1 MNLSMQ
7 LEEIEKIEA
16 QRDESHIKQSSYVA
30 IRDEKK
36 RQDFWASG
44 KVVRSLISVTANIP
58 MKLKIHKI

>member
-1 MNLSMQ
+1 MLLGNVNTAENSGYMNLSMQ

-36 RQDFWASG
+36 RQDF
-44 KVVRSLISVTANIP
+44 
-58 MKLKIHKI
+58 